1 MLRPKLEVADI
12 FRDHGAAWRSANAG
26 HVSLDQLKVMSA
38 IERCRTAALGGH
50 VERCEKCS
58 YTIVAYNSCRNRHCL
73 KCQGAAAQE
82 WLAEREA
89 ELLPVPYFHLVFTLP
104 AAIADIA
111 YQNKAVIYDLLFK
124 ASSETMLT
132 IAADP
137 KHLGARIGI
146 LSVLHTWGSAL
157 THHPHVHMI
166 VPGGGFSLDGNR
178 WVACRPNFF
187 LSVRVLS
194 RLFRRL
200 LLEKLAAAYAAG
212 ELQFFGNHAELAH
225 AKAFSAYLAPLRE
238 SEWVVYSKRP
248 FGGPEEVL
256 RYLARYTHR
265 VAISNR
271 RLIAC
276 DEKGVTFKWK
286 DYRLEGPDRYK
297 VMTLATHEFIRRF
310 LIHVLPAG
318 FHRIRYYGLL
328 ASGHNSAVPTQSA
341 TDTHQDRHLMILSLA
356 INENCQAVSAG
367 LPPAVPGSAC
377 ILSIC
382 RQLHSQSSR
391 ATNSATHLQQHV
403 HFRESKIPSLPV
415 VPSHHQHHRRAQ
427 IPIAFCGTTLP
438 RRCFPA
444 TS

>member
-1 MLRPKLEVADI
+1 MFRPKLEVADI

-50 VERCEKCS
+50 VERCENCAH
-58 YTIVAYNSCRNRHCL
+58 TVIAYNSCRNRHCP
-73 KCQGAAAQE
+73 KCQGAAARE

-89 ELLPVPYFHLVFTLP
+89 ELLPLPYFHVVFTLP

-146 LSVLHTWGSAL
+146 LSVLHTWGSAM

-166 VPGGGFSLDGNR
+166 VPGGGFSLDGKG
-178 WVACRPNFF
+178 WVSCRPNFF
-187 LSVRVLS
+187 LPVRVLS

-200 LLEKLAAAYAAG
+200 FLEKLLTAHQAG
-212 ELQFFGNHAELAH
+212 ELQFFNGHAALVDAQDF
-225 AKAFSAYLAPLRE
+225 AAFLAPLHK

-248 FGGPEEVL
+248 FGGPKEVL

-276 DEKGVTFKWK
+276 DDKGVTFKWK
-286 DYRLEGPDRYK
+286 DYRIEGPDRYK

-328 ASGHNSAVPTQSA
+328 ASGKRAENVARARELLMPPIIPVDAIKASSPNAAEPETASLCPCCGGRMIIIERFERGATPRYRSSPPTPA
-341 TDTHQDRHLMILSLA
+341 IRIDTS
-356 INENCQAVSAG
+356 
-367 LPPAVPGSAC
+367 
-377 ILSIC
+377 
-382 RQLHSQSSR
+382 
-391 ATNSATHLQQHV
+391 
-403 HFRESKIPSLPV
+403 
-415 VPSHHQHHRRAQ
+415 
-427 IPIAFCGTTLP
+427 
-438 RRCFPA
+438 
-444 TS
+444 